1 MAYAHFTVPHSEY
14 FRSGFRAA
22 HPEATAELARFRI
35 EGLEVGFSYCAEA
48 VQYYGQ
54 DMVEFAAT
62 WAAVRTLGLY
72 EAYIRSIEH
81 LAWSV
86 LPGEMR
92 SIAKKDRSRLP
103 DDWLCR
109 DKQGRGAQLF
119 IRLCRYSP
127 PESYIPSLDFFF
139 ELRNVAIHRDGRC
152 DERLARAAELAG
164 HTIHV
169 GTRVSWTFS
178 LVMQL
183 HHLLTDYLTDVD
195 RGAVRVLGL
204 ETRCGRPYWFI
215 DEALSEEEKGIGR

>member
-1 MAYAHFTVPHSEY
+1 MLDMPGWSATRIIRYGLCSFHSSSQRVLPQRVSRRASGGYCGTGTVPHRGTRGRLLLLRRGCTVLWPGHGRVCGYLGGSADARPL
-14 FRSGFRAA
+14 RSLHTQHRA
-22 HPEATAELARFRI
+22 P
-35 EGLEVGFSYCAEA
+35 S
-48 VQYYGQ
+48 
-54 DMVEFAAT
+54 MVSPP
-62 WAAVRTLGLY
+62 WG
-72 EAYIRSIEH
+72 
-81 LAWSV
+81 
-86 LPGEMR
+86 
-92 SIAKKDRSRLP
+92 
-103 DDWLCR
+103 